1 MTVDQSASLVIGALS
16 GASVAVLQ
24 SPAASSAPTMNPL
37 LGLIVPIVS
46 AVVGAIMG
54 YAVLKTTVKA
64 MEKDMTLL
72 RQDMSHVYDLLRGM
86 SDRIA
91 RIEGRLDS

>member
-1 MTVDQSASLVIGALS
+1 MTIDHTASLVIGALS
-16 GASVAVLQ
+16 GASVFAMQTAAPETAPV
-24 SPAASSAPTMNPL
+24 SPMV
-37 LGLIVPIVS
+37 GLVVPIVS
-46 AVVGAIMG
+46 AIIGAIMG
-54 YAVLKTTVKA
+54 YAVLKTTVKS

-72 RQDMSHVYDLLRGM
+72 RQDVSHVYELLRGM

>member
-24 SPAASSAPTMNPL
+24 QSPAGAPAVTPMI
-37 LGLIVPIVS
+37 GLVVPIVS
-46 AVVGAIMG
+46 AVIGAIMG

-64 MEKDMTLL
+64 MEKDMSLL
-72 RQDMSHVYDLLRGM
+72 RQDVAHVYDLLRGM

-91 RIEGRLDS
+91 RIEGRLDA

>member
-1 MTVDQSASLVIGALS
+1 MTLDQSASLVIGALS
-16 GASVAVLQ
+16 GASVAALQ
-24 SPAASSAPTMNPL
+24 TSAPSVPTMNPL
-37 LGLIVPIVS
+37 VGLLVPIVS
-46 AVVGAIMG
+46 AVVGAVMG

-64 MEKDMTLL
+64 MEKDMTVL
-72 RQDMSHVYDLLRGM
+72 RKDISHIYDLLRGV